1 MFGWIWSKLA
11 ADLEQRRAL
20 AKLSRAKQLQA
31 EAQRMLAASSEPTTT
46 APILFDRAS
55 AWIPE
60 LLRRETPR
68 LTRIAGVLGTGLGR
82 RWRQGVETDE
92 LCAQVFVEHK
102 LDPREMAARG
112 IPAVPSVLGQEQALP
127 VDVIELGAFQRLLA
141 IGDSLGIERE
151 RTKGTLGAI
160 AVDRWSREPVAL
172 TAMHVVEHGVA
183 EQAQVYT
190 PSLRDQGQPVAIGE
204 VMGGTMRGTD
214 IAKIRL
220 RQPALAHAAI
230 PGLGP
235 IRGWRPV
242 SYPGD
247 VNTTVQMCGA
257 SSSKR
262 HGRIVTPALTLFRE
276 ELDAAILVDI
286 PTREGDSGAAI
297 VDSER
302 MLLGFLVGRYQ
313 SPHAPHGALAVFTPA
328 QRALAAVACDIP
340 TQLPGPRPAPATR
353 TARPAPATRPTRKT
367 RQTSK
372 TRTRTR

>member
-11 ADLEQRRAL
+11 AEIEQRRAL

-31 EAQRMLAASSEPTTT
+31 EAQRMLATWSEPTVT
-46 APILFDRAS
+46 APILFDHAS

-68 LTRIAGVLGTGLGR
+68 LTRIDGVLGTGLGR
-82 RWRQGVETDE
+82 RWRQGIETDE

-102 LDPREMAARG
+102 LGAREMAERG
-112 IPAVPSVLGQEQALP
+112 ISALPPVLGQGQTLS

-160 AVDRWSREPVAL
+160 AIDRWSREPVAL
-172 TAMHVVEHGVA
+172 TAMHVVEHGLASGA
-183 EQAQVYT
+183 EVYT
-190 PSLRDQGQPVAIGE
+190 PSLRDDGQPVAIGE
-204 VMGGTMRGTD
+204 VMGGTMHGTD

-220 RQPALAHAAI
+220 RQPDLAHAAI
-230 PGLGP
+230 PGWGP

-276 ELDAAILVDI
+276 DLDGAILVDI

-313 SPHAPHGALAVFTPA
+313 SARSPQGALAVFTPA
-328 QRALAAVACDIP
+328 QRALAAVGCDIP
-340 TQLPGPRPAPATR
+340 TQLPGQRPPRAPR
-353 TARPAPATRPTRKT
+353 TP
-367 RQTSK
+367 
-372 TRTRTR
+372 RTRTR

>member
-20 AKLSRAKQLQA
+20 AKLSRAKELQA

-183 EQAQVYT
+183 ERAQVYT

-340 TQLPGPRPAPATR
+340 TQLPGPRPAPAPR
-353 TARPAPATRPTRKT
+353 PPRPARKARPPRAW
-367 RQTSK
+367 
-372 TRTRTR
+372 RTRIR